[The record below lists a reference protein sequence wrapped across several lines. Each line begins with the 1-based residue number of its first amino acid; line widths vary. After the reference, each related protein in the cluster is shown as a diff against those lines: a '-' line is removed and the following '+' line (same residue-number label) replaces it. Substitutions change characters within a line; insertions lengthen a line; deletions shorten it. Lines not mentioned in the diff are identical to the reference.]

1 MFKKKPKFIEE
12 KHSLEDLYIAHL
24 GLNEKSTKSKEIIIC
39 RSRKDSMGHNTYTD
53 ILTKNRYRLFGDLYA
68 NHGEQI
74 VFNPQSLMSI
84 LKASDYKNTLL
95 NQGYITKTQLIEI
108 YNALNSD
115 NGYIIS
121 KKDEEKQIVAES
133 CTILTQKTFSNEP
146 AINRENEIEKLMIS
160 LALNKKIALIVGNKG
175 IGTTSLVEELAYL
188 IKNKKAPEFL
198 LEKSIIEVNI
208 PSLKRKETKRNTFQD
223 RINEVIKSAKENN
236 AILFIDEADDIVTPK
251 EENEDNINALA
262 MLRYAAERQNLK
274 IIITT
279 NKKNY
284 KEYENSLEFKK
295 QFDVIELR
303 SLSEEE
309 LKEIMT
315 KTFIDQSQNNNIKI
329 DAIQEQLPQIEN
341 ILLSITQNDTIM
353 TTTDE
358 NPGFV
363 TSIINKSFAIAK
375 VKRQEELSLDNINQA
390 IQEHPQINKKNK
402 DKALEYFK
410 KTKEIPK
417 QLKK

>member
-274 IIITT
+274 VIVTT

-315 KTFIDQSQNNNIKI
+315 KTFIVQSQNNNIKI

-341 ILLSITQNDTIM
+341 ILLLITQNDTIM

-402 DKALEYFK
+402 DKALEYFN
-410 KTKEIPK
+410 KTKEVPK

>member
-303 SLSEEE
+303 NLSEEE

-410 KTKEIPK
+410 KTKEVPK

>member
-236 AILFIDEADDIVTPK
+236 SILFIDEADDIVTPK

-375 VKRQEELSLDNINQA
+375 VKKQEELSLDNINQA

-402 DKALEYFK
+402 DKALEYFN
-410 KTKEIPK
+410 KTKEVPK